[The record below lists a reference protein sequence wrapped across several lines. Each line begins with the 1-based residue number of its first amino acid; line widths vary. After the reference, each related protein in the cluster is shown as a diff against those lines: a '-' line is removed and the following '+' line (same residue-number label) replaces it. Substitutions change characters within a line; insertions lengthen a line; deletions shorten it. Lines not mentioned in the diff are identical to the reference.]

1 MFFEEKSWGN
11 NGGVLKWGEGGL
23 FMLDTGPPANAGD
36 AVQSL
41 KWQPTRVF
49 LLGEFHGQRSLVYY
63 SPRSRKESDM
73 TVTEHNTAK
82 MR

>member
-1 MFFEEKSWGN
+1 MFVVFLRNLGCEHLTSLLFNWLFFEEKSWGN

-41 KWQPTRVF
+41 K
-49 LLGEFHGQRSLVYY
+49 
-63 SPRSRKESDM
+63 
-73 TVTEHNTAK
+73 
-82 MR
+82 

>member
-1 MFFEEKSWGN
+1 MSVSSNPGPSWKTEQGCFCFFSPGRRLFNWLFFEEKSWGN

-41 KWQPTRVF
+41 K
-49 LLGEFHGQRSLVYY
+49 
-63 SPRSRKESDM
+63 
-73 TVTEHNTAK
+73 
-82 MR
+82 